1 MKTTVERMR
10 QAERTLEHRR
20 AAAEKALQQHREAAY
35 AAVPALAALDREIA
49 ESGAAVVNA
58 IGAGRD
64 AAGYLAL
71 LEKQNT
77 AAQAERARLLRENH
91 FAADYL
97 QPQYTCAACRDTG
110 FVSGLRC
117 ACFTKL
123 LRDLAYRELS
133 MDTPLERCSFGSF
146 RLDCYAT
153 APDPATGVVPRENM
167 RGVLDYCVKYAE
179 RFAPHAKSLL
189 FTGDTGLGKTH
200 LSLAIAGAVLERGCS
215 VIYGSAQNLL
225 SRLQRERFAPFG
237 EQTDGTERSLLEC
250 DLLILDDL
258 GAEHAT
264 AFTKSSI
271 YNIVNTRMMASQP
284 VIIST
289 NLSTAGLNAEYGER
303 VASRVLGTYT
313 VLRFFGSDVRQ
324 AKLQKGGQ

>member
-10 QAERTLEHRR
+10 QAERTLEQRR
-20 AAAEKALQQHREAAY
+20 AQAEKTLQQHKEAAY
-35 AAVPALAALDREIA
+35 GAIPALAALDREIA

-58 IGAGRD
+58 IGAGQD

-77 AAQAERARLLRENH
+77 AAQKERARLLRENN
-91 FAADYL
+91 FAPDYL
-97 QPQYTCAACRDTG
+97 QAQYTCAACRDTG
-110 FVSGLRC
+110 FTRGLRC
-117 ACFTKL
+117 GCFTKL
-123 LRDLAYRELS
+123 LQTLAYRELS
-133 MDTPLERCSFGSF
+133 MDTPLERCSFESF
-146 RLDCYAT
+146 RLDYYAT

-167 RGVLDYCVKYAE
+167 KGVLDYCMKYAE

-200 LSLAIAGAVLERGCS
+200 LSLAIARAVLEQGHT

-225 SRLQRERFAPFG
+225 SRLQREFYAPFG
-237 EQTDGTERSLLEC
+237 EKSDVTERSLLEC
-250 DLLILDDL
+250 DLFILDDL
-258 GAEHAT
+258 GAEHST

-289 NLSTAGLNAEYGER
+289 NLSTAQLNGEYGER
-303 VASRVLGTYT
+303 VTSRILGSYA
-313 VLRFFGSDVRQ
+313 VFRFFGSDIRQ
-324 AKLQKGGQ
+324 IQKGKA

>member
-10 QAERTLEHRR
+10 QAERTLEQRR
-20 AAAEKALQQHREAAY
+20 AQAEKSLQQRKDTAY
-35 AAVPALAALDREIA
+35 GAVPALAALDREIA
-49 ESGAAVVNA
+49 ESGAAAVGAV
-58 IGAGRD
+58 GAGQD

-71 LEKQNT
+71 LEKQNI
-77 AAQAERARLLRENH
+77 AAQGERARLLRENN
-91 FAADYL
+91 FAPDYL
-97 QPQYTCAACRDTG
+97 QAQYTCEDCRDTG
-110 FVSGLRC
+110 FTRGLRC
-117 ACFTKL
+117 SCLTKL
-123 LRDLAYRELS
+123 LRALAYRELS
-133 MDTPLERCSFGSF
+133 MDTPLEHCSFGSF
-146 RLDCYAT
+146 RLDYYAT
-153 APDPATGVVPRENM
+153 SPDPATGVVPREM
-167 RGVLDYCVKYAE
+167 MEGVLDCCRQYAE
-179 RFAPHAKSLL
+179 EFDRRAESLL

-200 LSLAIAGAVLERGCS
+200 LSLAIARAVLEQGYT

-225 SRLQRERFAPFG
+225 GRLQRERFAPFG
-237 EQTDGTERSLLEC
+237 EQSDATERSLLEC

-284 VIIST
+284 VIINT
-289 NLSTAGLNAEYGER
+289 NLSTARLNQEYGER

-324 AKLQKGGQ
+324 AKLNGK

>member
-10 QAERTLEHRR
+10 QAERTLEQRR
-20 AAAEKALQQHREAAY
+20 AAAEKALQQRKETAY
-35 AAVPALAALDREIA
+35 LAVPALAALDREIA
-49 ESGAAVVNA
+49 ESGAAVVGA

-71 LEKQNT
+71 LEKQNI
-77 AAQAERARLLRENH
+77 AAQDERARLLRENGVSP
-91 FAADYL
+91 DYL
-97 QPQYTCAACRDTG
+97 QAQYTCAECRDTG
-110 FVSGLRC
+110 FTRGLRC
-117 ACFTKL
+117 SCFTKL
-123 LRDLAYRELS
+123 LRSLAYRELS
-133 MDTPLERCSFGSF
+133 MDTPLERCSFESF
-146 RLDCYAT
+146 RLDYYAT
-153 APDPATGVVPRENM
+153 TPDPGTGVVPRENM
-167 RGVLDYCVKYAE
+167 GGVLDYCMKYTAK
-179 RFAPHAKSLL
+179 FAPGAKSLL

-200 LSLAIAGAVLERGCS
+200 LSLAIARAVLEQGYT

-237 EQTDGTERSLLEC
+237 EQSDSTERSLLEC

-289 NLSTAGLNAEYGER
+289 NLSVAQLSGEYGER
-303 VASRVLGTYT
+303 VTSRLLGTYA
-313 VLRFFGSDVRQ
+313 VLRFFGTDVRQ
-324 AKLQKGGQ
+324 AKLNGK